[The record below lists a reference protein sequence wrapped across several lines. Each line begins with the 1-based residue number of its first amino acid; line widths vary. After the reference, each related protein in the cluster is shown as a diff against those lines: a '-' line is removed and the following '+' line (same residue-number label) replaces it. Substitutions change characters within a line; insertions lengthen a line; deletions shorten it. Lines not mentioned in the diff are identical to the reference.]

1 MEEQNKNPIMLSW
14 KKNDEFLEDTVF
26 EDSEGEYRYN
36 PDKNSYE
43 YYPDWLGYT
52 QSENDFW
59 ETV

>member
-1 MEEQNKNPIMLSW
+1 MEEQNKNPIMSSW
-14 KKNDEFLEDTVF
+14 KKNDELLEDTVF

-43 YYPDWLGYT
+43 YYPDWLGYA